1 MGINGNFTK
10 AAQNSL
16 NAALEAARQLGHTY
30 IGSEHLLLG
39 LLKEPESAA
48 FRLLNSKG
56 ISYSQTV
63 EHITELYG
71 RGEKSSVDAKDMTPR
86 TKSVIENSYSI
97 ARENRQNLIGTE
109 HILVA
114 IVNESDSMASRIIMS
129 QGASLSEIKSEALS
143 IASGGAA
150 VFSQEKKYKPDSK
163 KSESEQALKIYGRNL
178 TALASGGRFDP
189 LIGRHEETDR
199 VIRILSRRTKNNPC
213 LVGEPGV
220 GKTAVAEGLALLI
233 SQGRVPQTL
242 IGKSVISLDVPAL
255 LAGAKYRGDF
265 EERMKNVMEEV
276 RKNPNVILFI
286 DEIHM
291 IIGAGAAEGAIDAA
305 NILKPA
311 LARGEIRIIG
321 ATTPAEYRKYIE
333 KDQALER
340 RFQRVDI
347 DEPSQDEAISILRG
361 LKEKYEEFHNITIDD
376 SAVEAAVRLS
386 ARYIPEKFLPDKA
399 IDLLDESAARVRLDR
414 LIMPEEL
421 RQKQQTIKNV
431 TAEKEDAIKK
441 QKYELAAA
449 LRDSETSLRAEFD
462 SECEKWQSSS
472 TGRGVT
478 LDAEDIGVTLSMR
491 TGIPVSRIGE
501 QERKKLIDLEKSLR
515 EMVIGQDE
523 AVSTVARAIRRSR
536 TGIKDPRRPVG
547 SFIFLGPTGVG
558 KTELSKALARVLYG
572 SEDALVRFDM
582 SEYMEKQS
590 VSKLIGSPPGYVGYD
605 DAGQLTEKVR
615 NRPYS
620 VILFDEMEKAHR
632 EIFNIL
638 LQILEDAR
646 LTDSKGVTVDFAN
659 TVVIMTSNAGAA
671 DAARTRSMGFSDIT
685 LRAEKEMEKKL
696 SDIFSPEF
704 LNRIDEIIVFRKLS
718 EDDIVK
724 IARLMTDALSA
735 RMNTLGIEV
744 RFDESAV
751 STIVMKA
758 DCEKYG
764 ARPLRRTIERM
775 AEDILSEELLEG
787 RIKKGDSV
795 LFSSDGENL
804 TCRLENPA
812 G

>member
-143 IASGGAA
+143 IASGGAT

-523 AVSTVARAIRRSR
+523 AVSAVARAIRRSR